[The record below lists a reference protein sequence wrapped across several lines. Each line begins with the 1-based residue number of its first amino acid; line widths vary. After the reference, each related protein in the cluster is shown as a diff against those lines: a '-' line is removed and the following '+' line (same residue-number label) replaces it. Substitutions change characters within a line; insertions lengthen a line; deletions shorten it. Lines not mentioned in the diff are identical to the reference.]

1 MGSPTS
7 TRVAH
12 RMAPRTRPALVASS
26 PRLRLSL
33 LPLLLCFL
41 TLAASACNKQRPD
54 RVPGETD
61 IRVESVTLHGPAGA
75 PLALDH
81 APLLAA
87 LGMRAGNFLILDR
100 TYSQFREAED
110 RRRIAAYWQTFG
122 YFDVEVL
129 EPAVRFDK
137 PSGTAALTWTVHEGP
152 RYPIGSVQ
160 LLHALPG
167 HEKSLQAL
175 IPFKPGETAVD
186 LEAFRKVRHTMGDRL
201 RRQGFGHATVYS
213 RAFVDRKKKE
223 IAWYYYVDTGPKTRV
238 GKVTVTGSNKVPEAT
253 ILERVGLEPGDPY
266 DLETK
271 EMAEI
276 ALLDT
281 GAFASAFIQ
290 TNAEVEFIVPGDA
303 PDSGG
308 VLGDA
313 QVDAEGNLQPRK
325 LPETIDLIVH
335 VVESPSQQ
343 LRVRAGFE
351 FDPTRVDTF
360 LDSELWLRNFFAP
373 QHHLT
378 LEGRV
383 GYGWSWRGDTDDPTG
398 LYGDALVRYVH
409 PGFLARLLDLRLT
422 ARYRDVL
429 YPGFHLREV
438 TAGPGM
444 RSTLAR
450 GLFFDTDLLFRHGQ
464 QVDFGPFDAATLEEL
479 SLPSSDDSYGA
490 ELDASLVWDNRD
502 SPVEPMRGE
511 LLALR
516 TAIVPGGPLG
526 THRWLGVSPEARA
539 FLPLGAS
546 LSIGLRASAGWVFL
560 GGDGGVPLGPRL
572 FGGGAYGMRGF
583 GRQQLSPTALS
594 CVPDDAGGEPR
605 CEETPVGGLSLFE
618 GSIEARFLPPRKQYG
633 AVLFVDAGGA
643 GAEENP
649 FEDGLSLAFGLGLR
663 LRLWYLPI
671 ALDAAYRLLD
681 DNVVQRPS
689 SLDPFQFFLRIGEAF

>member
-1 MGSPTS
+1 VRRPASARRDHRPAIRS
-7 TRVAH
+7 FAVRVA
-12 RMAPRTRPALVASS
+12 
-26 PRLRLSL
+26 
-33 LPLLLCFL
+33 LLLVL
-41 TLAASACNKQRPD
+41 LASSACNKQRPD

-61 IRVESVTLHGPAGA
+61 ITIESITFRAPGPT

-81 APLLAA
+81 APLLNT
-87 LGMRAGNFLILDR
+87 LGMRAGNFLIQGR

-110 RRRIAAYWQTFG
+110 RRRIAAYWQTYG

-129 EPAVRFDK
+129 EPAVQFDK
-137 PSGTAALTWTVHEGP
+137 PNGTVSLTWTVNEGP
-152 RYPIGSVQ
+152 RYTIASVH
-160 LLHALPG
+160 LLHALPE

-175 IPFKPGETAVD
+175 IPFKAGEATVD
-186 LEAFRKVRHTMGDRL
+186 LEAFRKVRHAMGDRL

-213 RAFVDRKKKE
+213 RTFVDRQKKQ

-238 GKVTVTGSNKVPEAT
+238 GKITVTGSNKVPADV
-253 ILERVGLEPGDPY
+253 ILERVGLRPGDPY
-266 DLETK
+266 DLESK

-303 PDSGG
+303 PDTGG
-308 VLGDA
+308 ALGDA
-313 QVDAEGNLQPRK
+313 QVDAEGNLVPRK

-351 FDPTRVDTF
+351 FDSTRVDTF
-360 LDSELWLRNFFAP
+360 LDSELWLRNLFAP

-383 GYGWSWRGDTDDPTG
+383 GYGWLWRGDTDDPTG
-398 LYGDALVRYVH
+398 LYGDALVRYTH

-438 TAGPGM
+438 TAGPGV

-450 GLFFDTDLLFRHGQ
+450 SLYFDTDLFFRYGQ
-464 QVDFGPFDAATLEEL
+464 QVDFGPFDAAALEEL
-479 SLPSSDDSYGA
+479 SLPSSDTSYGG

-502 SPVEPMRGE
+502 SAVEPMRGQ

-516 TAIVPGGPLG
+516 AALSPGEPLG

-539 FLPLGAS
+539 FLPLGPS
-546 LSIGLRASAGWVFL
+546 ISIGLRASAGWVFL
-560 GGDGGVPLGPRL
+560 GGDEGIPLGPRL

-583 GRQQLSPTALS
+583 GRQQLSPTAVS
-594 CVPDDAGGEPR
+594 CVPDPDGGEPR
-605 CEETPVGGLSLFE
+605 CEDTPVGGLSLFE
-618 GSIEARFLPPRKQYG
+618 GSIEARFLPQRKQYG
-633 AVLFVDAGGA
+633 AVLFADAGNA
-643 GAEENP
+643 GAAANP
-649 FEDGLSLAFGLGLR
+649 FEDGVSLAFGLGLR

-689 SLDPFQFFLRIGEAF
+689 SLDPFQLFLRIGEAF